1 MADSNE
7 LIFEIKFDIQK
18 MQGDIAKI
26 KSSMNTLETTGRDAF
41 KSISDEATM
50 QAEAISSAFSKV
62 GAVVGGIF
70 SVGAAKQFL
79 GQVINIRSEF
89 QDTEARF
96 KVFLGNEQ
104 KAAEF
109 MSQLSDYAYW
119 NTFEF
124 KDLAAQSAQLLAF
137 KNNVE
142 DVIPTIDML
151 SNIASGTGVELE
163 RLVSVWNKVKSVDK
177 IDSMTN
183 ISLKGMGIDVAQV
196 LADAGEQVDET
207 TLKFEDLKK
216 AIETITGEGGLYH
229 GIMEAKMETS
239 LSDQV
244 GLLQDS
250 ITAMF
255 NEIGESS
262 QGAIKDLLLFANS
275 AVQHYKEIGE
285 VLTMLIS
292 IYGSYK
298 VAMAISHQL
307 YMQEKAALEA
317 SLTTKNASMDADLAA
332 AVAKG
337 KLTAAEAAEI
347 QSLRAAMQEK
357 LKSAQ
362 ATLAQAQAEEKA
374 AKASYKS
381 ATQKHLLAKQNLA
394 VAQSQ
399 MYIAVKTGTI
409 EEQQA
414 ARIGVINAK
423 MELQNAAIAKNN
435 AHKALAA
442 TTTTK
447 LAAAETVEATAK
459 QVSTVAT
466 GAEITK
472 TTLLTAAK
480 AGLQKVTA
488 ALNKTVLSNPY
499 ALVAAA
505 IILLIKKIYEM
516 ATATTAAEDAMK
528 EFQEETSKAEANAR
542 LLFNEMEMA
551 GEGTETYKKALA
563 QLKKEYP
570 QYLKD
575 QLDEVGNLRN
585 IKEARDKVIA
595 GIREEMALKIEQ
607 KALEEAYSRQVE
619 AELDLVEGAISKFS
633 DREITVNGKKT
644 KLTDNQKSEVAK
656 LLVENVKNN
665 MSAYRDYYN
674 TQGEALKSGFEQGAK
689 IDKYNKAKSSLADQ
703 ISSLLEISK
712 EDATNLISRNFWD
725 WKTLD
730 SYISG
735 FIDDYEEAGKDIDE
749 IKSKFSALG
758 YGGSTVGA
766 GGGEG
771 TGDGGDDAA
780 LTGKKRLEKE
790 LADLRENFEKT
801 ERTAAD
807 FRQKKAAYA
816 KEYIRLTREIADY
829 DINTSKGG
837 GNDDKFNE
845 ELKAM
850 SNFYKDALSLMQS
863 TDSDL
868 QEEGRTMYEE
878 FVSKYGAASLS
889 EALRTMLENETNNEH
904 KKTIALMLN
913 DETKINDEYLKKRS
927 DIAKRFAEKNS
938 SIDEMRMKFIMESDA
953 STLDAK
959 INFMKE
965 QNEKDLAKTKEN
977 IDKYLEELEKIAQE
991 RDRAEYA
998 AMHPEATRNDI
1009 DSYVNSKSEERK
1021 AELEERKANLNKDAK
1036 DYYDRQLL
1044 DNESKLW
1051 DEQLKKYKSFTD
1063 KYVQLTK
1070 EKNDKVKNLEKKG
1083 ANQSVID
1090 AVNKDYDEQLKAL
1103 SEGLDPQQVKELT
1116 DTLNGML
1123 GMSLEQ
1129 MIDLSKKL
1137 GKELKDTTDSD
1148 KTEKLQRMK
1157 AALDKLI
1164 QTITE
1169 TPEKKSALQ
1178 TLIEGVFGKDPQEF
1192 INNVKEAYD
1201 AITSLVGAMG
1211 DLNEVEAINMETG
1224 SKILG
1229 DMASVVANVA
1239 SENYVGAAV
1248 SAISIITDTLEG
1260 NTRAAKAKFQ
1270 ATLDGWE
1277 HYADVN
1283 IKKIKRHID
1292 ELNESRD
1299 NVVGI
1304 EQYIKSR
1311 VIFTDYQKEIRV
1323 LERQKEEL
1331 QKLLE
1336 QSNLTDEQRKQ
1347 TEEQIADIDDQIY
1360 ETEKAITAEKEKQM
1374 EQLTGYSNSA
1384 EAVTAFGDAIISAW
1398 ENGTSAADSALG
1410 TWEDMIKQFAK
1421 QKFLSDF
1428 MSKQFEGIFNEYYD
1442 LIDGGNMISEEQQVN
1457 FRNQITELAENG
1469 KEFYNSLMESM
1480 GIAND
1485 IALEGT
1491 KGSGIAKASQES
1503 IDELN
1508 GRFLSVQMFTASI
1521 SGSVERLYQ
1530 NSTSIM
1536 RDVSDIRGFQENIS
1550 GKIDAMKGYMQ
1561 DIVNNGIRM
1570 N

>member
-1051 DEQLKKYKSFTD
+1051 DEQLKKYKSYAD
-1063 KYVQLTK
+1063 KYVQLTE
-1070 EKNDKVKNLEKKG
+1070 EKNDKIAKLEKNGVK
-1083 ANQSVID
+1083 QSVID
-1090 AVNKDYDEQLKAL
+1090 AINEDYDK
-1103 SEGLDPQQVKELT
+1103 QV
-1116 DTLNGML
+1116 N
-1123 GMSLEQ
+1123 
-1129 MIDLSKKL
+1129 
-1137 GKELKDTTDSD
+1137 
-1148 KTEKLQRMK
+1148 
-1157 AALDKLI
+1157 A
-1164 QTITE
+1164 
-1169 TPEKKSALQ
+1169 
-1178 TLIEGVFGKDPQEF
+1178 
-1192 INNVKEAYD
+1192 
-1201 AITSLVGAMG
+1201 
-1211 DLNEVEAINMETG
+1211 LNEQF
-1224 SKILG
+1224 
-1229 DMASVVANVA
+1229 D
-1239 SENYVGAAV
+1239 
-1248 SAISIITDTLEG
+1248 
-1260 NTRAAKAKFQ
+1260 
-1270 ATLDGWE
+1270 
-1277 HYADVN
+1277 
-1283 IKKIKRHID
+1283 
-1292 ELNESRD
+1292 
-1299 NVVGI
+1299 
-1304 EQYIKSR
+1304 
-1311 VIFTDYQKEIRV
+1311 
-1323 LERQKEEL
+1323 
-1331 QKLLE
+1331 
-1336 QSNLTDEQRKQ
+1336 
-1347 TEEQIADIDDQIY
+1347 EEQIAELADNLDSLIGASLENMISLANDLGERLKVAIKKGDAERAMKLETALHAVNEEIANTQKKTKEDTPVLEKIFGKTTDETIGKIKEMTDAVAGLAGAFGDMKDSEKIAMETSLQMFSDGLNIIQNAAQGNYVRALASATGMVTNLISNTSKWSDAMFTEHIDAL
-1360 ETEKAITAEKEKQM
+1360 EKKGNEAVDKIADMIERLSNVRDNSVGLTAVAYSNFIERKFNEEIEALNKEKEELKELLKGNLTTEQREQLEGEIAEIDERILKTQKKITDEQERRM
-1374 EQLTGYSNSA
+1374 EMLTGYSTSSD
-1384 EAVTAFGDAIISAW
+1384 AVTAFGNAIIKAW
-1398 ENGTSAADSALG
+1398 ENGTSAANEAMG
-1410 TWEDMIKQFAK
+1410 TWEDMLKNFAK

-1428 MSKQFEGIFNEYYD
+1428 MSKQFEGIFNDYY
-1442 LIDGGNMISEEQQVN
+1442 E
-1457 FRNQITELAENG
+1457 QITGDGLSEAEQVEFQNKITALAERG
-1469 KEFYNSLMESM
+1469 EKFYANLMESM

-1550 GKIDAMKGYMQ
+1550 GKIDAMNGYMQ